1 MFIISNAIT
10 LVLVMDPF
18 GNIPAFLALLSH
30 MAPNRRRR
38 VILRELIIALAILII
53 FLLFGGYILKGM
65 HISEPALSIAG
76 GIILFLIALKMI
88 FPETVRGHGAVG
100 DEDPL
105 IVPLAVPLIAGP
117 STIVMVTLL
126 ATQYPERMM
135 ETLSALLIAWLSTV
149 VILLLSDLLRT
160 LMGTRILK
168 AIERLM
174 GMILTTVA
182 VQMLLS
188 GIAEYLSSLG
198 MI

>member
-10 LVLVMDPF
+10 LLLVMDPF
-18 GNIPAFLALLSH
+18 GNIPAFLALLSN
-30 MAPNRRRR
+30 MDPGRRRR

-76 GIILFLIALKMI
+76 GLILFLIALKMI
-88 FPETVRGHGAVG
+88 FPETVRGQGISG
-100 DEDPL
+100 DEEPL

-117 STIVMVTLL
+117 STIVMLTLL
-126 ATQYPERMM
+126 ATRHPDRIT
-135 ETLSALLIAWLSTV
+135 ETFLALLIAWLSTV
-149 VILLLSDLLRT
+149 LILLLSDLLRT